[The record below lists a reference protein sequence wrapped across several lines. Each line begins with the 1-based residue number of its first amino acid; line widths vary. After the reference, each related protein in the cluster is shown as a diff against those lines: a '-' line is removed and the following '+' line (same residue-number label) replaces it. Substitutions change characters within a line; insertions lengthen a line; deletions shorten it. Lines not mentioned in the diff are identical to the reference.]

1 MSPTNPVASDDEGSD
16 DNEDIMPPLVYVGPF
31 EDVSPYTDNMGVN
44 HSNIPNYY
52 GHFPTQNITEG
63 SLFSQQETNIQNR
76 AVPLSQNSVGS
87 PPLSPVLN
95 LVITDGSRMEDIV
108 AIRGHTQDSIEQYFF
123 LRSNNSTAPQAPHR
137 N

>member
-31 EDVSPYTDNMGVN
+31 EDIFPYTDNMGVN
-44 HSNIPNYY
+44 HSNIPYY
-52 GHFPTQNITEG
+52 GHLPIQNITEG
-63 SLFSQQETNIQNR
+63 SPSSQQETNIQNR
-76 AVPLSQNSVGS
+76 AVPLSVRL

-95 LVITDGSRMEDIV
+95 LVTDGSRMEDIV

-123 LRSNNSTAPQAPHR
+123 LRSKNSTAPRAPHR

>member
-31 EDVSPYTDNMGVN
+31 EDVFPYTDNMGAN
-44 HSNIPNYY
+44 HSNIPYYY

-63 SLFSQQETNIQNR
+63 SPSPQQVTNIQNR
-76 AVPLSQNSVGS
+76 AVPLSRNSVGLR
-87 PPLSPVLN
+87 PLSPVLN
-95 LVITDGSRMEDIV
+95 LVTDGSRMEDIV
-108 AIRGHTQDSIEQYFF
+108 AIRGHTQDCIEEYFY
-123 LRSNNSTAPQAPHR
+123 LCRSNSTAPQAPHR

>member
-31 EDVSPYTDNMGVN
+31 EDVFPYTDNMGVN
-44 HSNIPNYY
+44 HSNIPYYY
-52 GHFPTQNITEG
+52 GHLPIQNITEG
-63 SLFSQQETNIQNR
+63 SPSSQQETNIQNR
-76 AVPLSQNSVGS
+76 AVPLSQNSVRL

-95 LVITDGSRMEDIV
+95 LVTDGSRMEDIV

-123 LRSNNSTAPQAPHR
+123 LRSNNSTAPRAPHR